1 MRAKASRCP
10 ALSVTATHTSTA
22 RLGLLPARLPPPAVR
37 LRGSLTGP
45 GCSRSLFLEPEADLH
60 RHLEGRILARMETAP
75 DLGHLEPVHV
85 PQSLLGPA
93 QGDADGVLNAVAGGA
108 DYLGNSVNVVAHECS
123 EWVRAS
129 LAGA

>member
-22 RLGLLPARLPPPAVR
+22 RLRASSSAAAAARWPRA
-37 LRGSLTGP
+37 SLTGP

-60 RHLEGRILARMETAP
+60 RHLEGRSLARRQSAP

-85 PQSLLGPA
+85 PQGLLGRPRA
-93 QGDADGVLNAVAGGA
+93 ARTAWSMLSPEVPTISVTRDMWSLMTTPKGDAPAWPAR
-108 DYLGNSVNVVAHECS
+108 S
-123 EWVRAS
+123 
-129 LAGA
+129 

>member
-22 RLGLLPARLPPPAVR
+22 RLRASSSAAAAARWPRA
-37 LRGSLTGP
+37 SLTGP

>member
-10 ALSVTATHTSTA
+10 ALSVTATHPSTA
-22 RLGLLPARLPPPAVR
+22 RLRASSSAAAAARWPRA
-37 LRGSLTGP
+37 SLTGP